1 MKSVCLIVQNYYD
14 TDPRVRRKAEALV
27 KAGYDVD
34 VIALRSSFS
43 PATVYFLNNVQIHT
57 LPLKKKRGSF
67 FRYLYEY
74 IAFFSMV
81 FFKIAIM
88 TKKKKY
94 IVIDVNT
101 IPDFLVFAALLP
113 KWLGAK
119 VLLDMHEIM
128 PEFYISKY
136 KVDNRHW
143 LIRLI
148 GIQEKLSFSF
158 ADHVITINEPIQ
170 KLLESRGLDSKKA
183 TILMNSADESIFSRN
198 KHPKGVSENKNF
210 VMMYHGSL
218 TPIYGLDIAL
228 NAFGM
233 VRNEMP
239 NAEFWIIGDGSERI
253 ALENLV
259 RNLGL
264 GQKVKFIG
272 MVPQQ
277 NIPEWLSRCDVG
289 VLPTRR
295 DVFLDF
301 SFSNKLPEYIV
312 MGKPVIVSRLKAIQ
326 HYFSEQA
333 LTYFEAQNSSDLSQ
347 RMVELYKNPTRRP
360 QLVKQAKQE
369 YARINWKVMKKRYL
383 DLIASMT
390 QN

>member
-14 TDPRVRRKAEALV
+14 IDPRVRRKAEALV
-27 KAGYDVD
+27 TAGYDVD
-34 VIALRSSFS
+34 VIALRPPSSQ
-43 PATVYFLNNVQIHT
+43 VKIYILNKVQIHT
-57 LPLKKKRGSF
+57 LPIEKKRGTFLRYLFEYISF
-67 FRYLYEY
+67 F
-74 IAFFSMV
+74 IMAFFKV
-81 FFKIAIM
+81 AIM
-88 TKKKKY
+88 MKKKKY

-113 KWLGAK
+113 KWSGAK
-119 VLLDMHEIM
+119 ILLDMHEIM

-136 KVDNRHW
+136 GVDKGHW

-148 GIQEKLSFSF
+148 GIQEKLSISF

-170 KLLESRGLDSKKA
+170 KLLESRGLDSQKA
-183 TILMNSADESIFSRN
+183 TILMNSADESLFNRN
-198 KHPKGVSENKNF
+198 KHPKEVLENKNF
-210 VMMYHGSL
+210 VMMYHGTL

-228 NAFGM
+228 NAFAI
-233 VRNEMP
+233 VHSEMP
-239 NAEFWIIGDGSERI
+239 NAEFWVVGDGSERV

-264 GQKVKFIG
+264 GQKVKFVG

-277 NIPEWLSRCDVG
+277 DIPEWLSRCDVG

-301 SFSNKLPEYIV
+301 SFSNKLPEYII

-326 HYFSEQA
+326 YYFSEQA

-347 RMVELYKNPTRRP
+347 QMVELYKNPIRRP
-360 QLVKQAKQE
+360 QLVEQAKQE
-369 YARINWKVMKKRYL
+369 YAKINWGVMKKRYL
-383 DLIASMT
+383 DLIASLT

>member
-1 MKSVCLIVQNYYD
+1 MKSVCLVVQNYYD
-14 TDPRVRRKAEALV
+14 IDPRVRRKAEALV

-34 VIALRSSFS
+34 VIALRSSSS
-43 PATVYFLNNVQIHT
+43 PSTIYSLNNVQIHT
-57 LPLKKKRGSF
+57 LPIEKKRGGF

-74 IAFFSMV
+74 IAFFIMA
-81 FFKIAIM
+81 FFKVAIM
-88 TKKKKY
+88 MKKKKY

-136 KVDNRHW
+136 GVDKRHW

-148 GIQEKLSFSF
+148 GIQERLSISF

-183 TILMNSADESIFSRN
+183 TILMNSADESLFNRN
-198 KHPKGVSENKNF
+198 KHPKEILENKDF
-210 VMMYHGSL
+210 IMMYHGTL

-233 VRNEMP
+233 VHNKMP
-239 NAEFWIIGDGSERI
+239 NAEFWIIGDGSERV

-259 RNLGL
+259 RNLEL
-264 GQKVKFIG
+264 GQKLKFIG

-277 NIPEWLSRCDVG
+277 DIPEWLSRCDVG

-301 SFSNKLPEYIV
+301 SFSNKLPEYII
-312 MGKPVIVSRLKAIQ
+312 MGKPVIVSSLKAIQ
-326 HYFSEQA
+326 YYFSERA
-333 LTYFEAQNSSDLSQ
+333 LAYFEAQNSSDLAQ
-347 RMVELYKNPTRRP
+347 RMVELYKNPIMRP
-360 QLVKQAKQE
+360 QLVEQAKKE
-369 YARINWKVMKKRYL
+369 YAKINWEVMKKRYL
-383 DLIASMT
+383 DLIASTT

>member
-14 TDPRVRRKAEALV
+14 IDPRVRRKAEALV
-27 KAGYDVD
+27 TAGYDVD
-34 VIALRSSFS
+34 VIALRHPSSQRKK
-43 PATVYFLNNVQIHT
+43 YILNNVQIHT
-57 LPLKKKRGSF
+57 LPIEKKRGTF
-67 FRYLYEY
+67 LRYLFEY
-74 IAFFSMV
+74 SAFFIMA
-81 FFKIAIM
+81 FFKVAIM
-88 TKKKKY
+88 MKKKKY
-94 IVIDVNT
+94 LVIDVNT
-101 IPDFLVFAALLP
+101 IPDFLVFAALIP

-128 PEFYISKY
+128 PEFYMSKY
-136 KVDNRHW
+136 GVNKEHW

-148 GIQEKLSFSF
+148 GIQEKLSISF
-158 ADHVITINEPIQ
+158 ADHVITINKPIQ

-183 TILMNSADESIFSRN
+183 TILMNSADESLFNPN
-198 KHPKGVSENKNF
+198 KYPKEVLENKKF
-210 VMMYHGSL
+210 VMMYHGTL

-233 VRNEMP
+233 VHDEMP
-239 NAEFWIIGDGSERI
+239 NAEFWIVGDGPERI
-253 ALENLV
+253 ALEILV
-259 RNLGL
+259 RKLGI

-277 NIPEWLSRCDVG
+277 DIPGWITRCDVG

-312 MGKPVIVSRLKAIQ
+312 MEKPVIVSRLRAIQ

-333 LTYFEAQNSSDLSQ
+333 LTYFEAQSSSDLSQ
-347 RMVELYKNPTRRP
+347 RMVELYKNPIRRS
-360 QLVKQAKQE
+360 QLVEQAKKE
-369 YARINWKVMKKRYL
+369 YAKINWEVMKKRYL
-383 DLIASMT
+383 DLIVSMT
-390 QN
+390 QD